1 MKEPLTIAEVS
12 SVAKVLKILAHPTRI
27 KIVEYLENDEKNVTS
42 IQDKIGI
49 DQPGVSQHLKKMYG
63 NGILKKR
70 REGVKIY
77 YRVNNQMI
85 KGVLQCIRNCR
96 HHEKYGYSLNQ

>member
-1 MKEPLTIAEVS
+1 MKEPLTIKEVS

-27 KIVEYLENDEKNVTS
+27 KIVEYLENEEKNVTS
-42 IQDKIGI
+42 IQDMIGI
-49 DQPGVSQHLKKMYG
+49 DRSGISQHLKKMYV
-63 NGILKKR
+63 NGILRKR
-70 REGVKIY
+70 RDGVKIY

-96 HHEKYGYSLNQ
+96 HHEKYGYTLDQ